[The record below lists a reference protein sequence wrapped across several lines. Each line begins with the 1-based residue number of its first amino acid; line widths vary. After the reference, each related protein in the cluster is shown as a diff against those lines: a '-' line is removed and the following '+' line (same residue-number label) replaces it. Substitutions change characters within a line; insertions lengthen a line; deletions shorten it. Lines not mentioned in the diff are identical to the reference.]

1 MVKEDSTREP
11 VVVYAAQG
19 QLRAAVIRSALE
31 SAGIPV
37 MLCYESLGSV
47 MGLTVDGIGRVYV
60 LVPAE
65 WEQEALD
72 LLNTED
78 SESIEE

>member
-1 MVKEDSTREP
+1 MVKQETEKDP

-37 MLCYESLGSV
+37 MLRYESLGSV

-60 LVPAE
+60 MVPAE

-72 LLNTED
+72 LLNTDD
-78 SESIEE
+78 SEPEDE